1 MLAKQHESE
10 KHHSRVFADAELP
23 KHELLEIHRS
33 KISLHHAK
41 EDYSY
46 PMIRL
51 PHTLSVAA
59 GLPTRI
65 YQTIHEGGL
74 AFLVVISPKEKAP
87 GIPKTSVLTWRRS
100 PIVALRA

>member
-51 PHTLSVAA
+51 PHTLSVLA

-74 AFLVVISPKEKAP
+74 AFSWSFHQKKKHQESQKRP
-87 GIPKTSVLTWRRS
+87 S
-100 PIVALRA
+100 